1 MWRFVFLIVV
11 IFIMTIVLLVVID
24 DMTDWEVWEFL
35 KKWITKNLYDK
46 KE

>member
-24 DMTDWEVWEFL
+24 DMTDWEVWKFL

>member
-11 IFIMTIVLLVVID
+11 IFIMAIVLLVVID
-24 DMTDWEVWEFL
+24 DMTDWEVWTFL